1 MLSTA
6 HIDINKS
13 LVSGPEIQNS
23 CWRQAPMSRYLE
35 PLQLKAERVT
45 GS

>member
-13 LVSGPEIQNS
+13 LVYGTETQNS
-23 CWRQAPMSRYLE
+23 CWRAGPNE
-35 PLQLKAERVT
+35 
-45 GS
+45 